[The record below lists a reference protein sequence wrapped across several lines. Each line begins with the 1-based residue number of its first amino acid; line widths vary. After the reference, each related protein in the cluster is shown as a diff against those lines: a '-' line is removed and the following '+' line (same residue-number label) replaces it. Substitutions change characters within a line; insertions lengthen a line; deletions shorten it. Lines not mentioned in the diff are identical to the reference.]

1 MALAAF
7 TLKGMK
13 KVQDSL
19 AKKARKLEN
28 RRKVNAQAI
37 ALTDKWIQKNF
48 QRQGLLAHPGTGWK
62 PLSPVTLMMRRKGP
76 KKTGRVMIL
85 QDTGTMRSR
94 WKHFWDTWVAKIQA
108 GVDYAY
114 KHHYG
119 KEGLPVRRVLP
130 TEKQIGP
137 DLKKLFAKFVR
148 GILK

>member
-7 TLKGMK
+7 KLVGMK
-13 KVQDSL
+13 ALQDSL
-19 AKKARKLEN
+19 TAKARKLEN
-28 RRKVNAQAI
+28 RRKVNAQAV

-48 QRQGLLAHPGTGWK
+48 QTQGRLAHPGTGWK

-76 KKTGRVMIL
+76 KKTGKVMIL

-94 WKHFWDTWVAKIQA
+94 WKHFWDAWVAKIQA

-130 TEKQIGP
+130 TQKQIGP

-148 GILK
+148 NILK

>member
-7 TLKGMK
+7 KLVGMK
-13 KVQDSL
+13 ALQDSL
-19 AKKARKLEN
+19 TSKARKLEN
-28 RRKVNAQAI
+28 RRKVNAQAV

-48 QRQGLLAHPGTGWK
+48 QTQGRLAHPGTGWK

-148 GILK
+148 NILK